1 MKARLRIWKL
11 ASPTLKIS
19 PLTRERSASATARNM
34 LGGQSA
40 GKASCPDEGPLLG
53 VGLPDVAFSAAPTN
67 DELCALAAQRR
78 FRSILVIKGLDEA
91 PAKVECNIA
100 ISELDDGDD

>member
-1 MKARLRIWKL
+1 
-11 ASPTLKIS
+11 
-19 PLTRERSASATARNM
+19 
-34 LGGQSA
+34 
-40 GKASCPDEGPLLG
+40 
-53 VGLPDVAFSAAPTN
+53 VAFSAAPTD